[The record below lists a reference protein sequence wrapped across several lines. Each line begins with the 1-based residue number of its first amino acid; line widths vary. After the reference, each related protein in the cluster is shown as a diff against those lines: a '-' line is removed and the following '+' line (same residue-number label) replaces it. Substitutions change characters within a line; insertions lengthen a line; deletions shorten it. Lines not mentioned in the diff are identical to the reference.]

1 MIFTDNVKRPIL
13 SASTE
18 ASTPGLVEGISP
30 ILAAIYKEKYTQIH
44 TINIFFSLIK
54 KTCKRVYLFSQV
66 VGVIA

>member
-30 ILAAIYKEKYTQIH
+30 ILAAI
-44 TINIFFSLIK
+44 
-54 KTCKRVYLFSQV
+54 
-66 VGVIA
+66 